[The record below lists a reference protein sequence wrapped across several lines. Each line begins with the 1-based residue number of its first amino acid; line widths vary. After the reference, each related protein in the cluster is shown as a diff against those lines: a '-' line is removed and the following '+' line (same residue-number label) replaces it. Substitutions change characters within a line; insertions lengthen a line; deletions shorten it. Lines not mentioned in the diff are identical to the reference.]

1 MNFRAQGGDPY
12 FNSLSI
18 KMVSPLL
25 CAGKPDAF
33 VKAKADR
40 MYESI
45 DEKDDAKGKKEP
57 LQRQAAERVGVS
69 ISLKENWVCL
79 KGGRD
84 PLTAEQEVEE

>member
-1 MNFRAQGGDPY
+1 MANISCCLLLRRLRNLRTMPFTWSVGFLCVSGDPY

-18 KMVSPLL
+18 KMVSPSPPL

-45 DEKDDAKGKKEP
+45 DEKG
-57 LQRQAAERVGVS
+57 
-69 ISLKENWVCL
+69 
-79 KGGRD
+79 
-84 PLTAEQEVEE
+84 

>member
-45 DEKDDAKGKKEP
+45 DEKG
-57 LQRQAAERVGVS
+57 
-69 ISLKENWVCL
+69 
-79 KGGRD
+79 
-84 PLTAEQEVEE
+84 